1 MGEAFQRKSLFQ
13 LTLPLFL
20 FGIMSVGVTFAD
32 TMLLANYSDDLA
44 ASVSMAN
51 QVLGIGY
58 DLSGLMSV
66 GVLILIAQFL
76 GRNDVARARE
86 IAQIGFIAS
95 ACFGVLIAAGVA
107 GGATFYTDWIN
118 TPPEIRDGVLLYIYS
133 ISVTLI
139 LYGFI
144 NTAIATLRGFGR
156 TMEILWYGVI
166 GNVVYLGAKYVC
178 VYGVWI
184 VPEMGIHGAAL
195 STVIIRGV
203 NLCMLIWFMKAKLG
217 LTILRIPKDI
227 WPNSIR
233 ILKLSYP
240 SVGEALGYQF
250 YQLFLVSLIAGLG
263 VTAILTRS
271 YALTITQLLAM
282 IIVVMSYGN
291 EVLVGYDKGA
301 SDNETAFRRGLKTA
315 LMTAGGVMT
324 IAGLLWFFS
333 DFLVALFTQ
342 DAAVIASV
350 HSILLLH
357 IIVTPFQAI
366 NLILFNSLKATGD
379 VNRPV
384 ILNLTIT
391 LAFALPLAWLFTG
404 VLDLGVQGLWYA
416 FILEEIFKATAMLL
430 RWGYRSWQKLKLL
443 EDTDGETSL
452 AV

>member
-95 ACFGVLIAAGVA
+95 ACFGVLMAAGVA

-195 STVIIRGV
+195 STVIMHVDLVYEGQAGTDHSSHS
-203 NLCMLIWFMKAKLG
+203 K
-217 LTILRIPKDI
+217 
-227 WPNSIR
+227 
-233 ILKLSYP
+233 
-240 SVGEALGYQF
+240 GYLAQF
-250 YQLFLVSLIAGLG
+250 YSNIETFLSQCRGGAGLSILSIVPG
-263 VTAILTRS
+263 VPDCGVGGDGDSDAILCTDH
-271 YALTITQLLAM
+271 YP
-282 IIVVMSYGN
+282 
-291 EVLVGYDKGA
+291 A
-301 SDNETAFRRGLKTA
+301 SGDDYR
-315 LMTAGGVMT
+315 
-324 IAGLLWFFS
+324 
-333 DFLVALFTQ
+333 
-342 DAAVIASV
+342 
-350 HSILLLH
+350 
-357 IIVTPFQAI
+357 
-366 NLILFNSLKATGD
+366 GD
-379 VNRPV
+379 V
-384 ILNLTIT
+384 
-391 LAFALPLAWLFTG
+391 
-404 VLDLGVQGLWYA
+404 
-416 FILEEIFKATAMLL
+416 L
-430 RWGYRSWQKLKLL
+430 RERSAGRL
-443 EDTDGETSL
+443 
-452 AV
+452 